1 MKVKFEAG
9 ESFLKKVH
17 LIEIP
22 CSLEIKIRGVIRE
35 TLDFRFLTPQM
46 SKGHWGFEKDIVAF
60 ILEMLGK
67 TEGEEKKRCAHL
79 LRMMRFH
86 RLFPPHEQMRG
97 QRRFHID
104 FGRPQPGSAP
114 TTWFEIAKD
123 KGFKEASD
131 FIAYDTSRDKI
142 SSSSEELLR
151 QAIYREP
158 KLQVLFSEE
167 SYYRFIKDYLTLWET
182 YDQFIRVGAEKMFKG
197 EQDPILDRFRKKRP
211 VAFYKA
217 RESLEEC
224 QIFLTR
230 EFFREEQK
238 DHERAAE
245 TYRATLKKALDLYRT
260 YRKTV
265 KEGGSAVLSSSFSRN
280 FDSLVNDYIAELEA
294 DAKREKVL
302 EITDT
307 ELRTASKEFYINSLR
322 KSIIAK
328 DVNTK
333 WSELLGII
341 ENLTYRGDA
350 AKLLQ
355 REAEGVCLGLVAW
368 GINEIYRK
376 IRKSLTTPEKRAFI
390 LAHYRQYRVLGGK
403 SPIYPFGG
411 RIPRLDPIIWDFFR
425 EMGETTGAL
434 IYSVMVFKYPPLS

>member
-1 MKVKFEAG
+1 
-9 ESFLKKVH
+9 
-17 LIEIP
+17 
-22 CSLEIKIRGVIRE
+22 
-35 TLDFRFLTPQM
+35 
-46 SKGHWGFEKDIVAF
+46 
-60 ILEMLGK
+60 
-67 TEGEEKKRCAHL
+67 
-79 LRMMRFH
+79 
-86 RLFPPHEQMRG
+86 RG

-294 DAKREKVL
+294 DTKREKVL

-307 ELRTASKEFYINSLR
+307 ELRTVSKEFYINSLR

-328 DVNTK
+328 D
-333 WSELLGII
+333 
-341 ENLTYRGDA
+341 
-350 AKLLQ
+350 
-355 REAEGVCLGLVAW
+355 
-368 GINEIYRK
+368 
-376 IRKSLTTPEKRAFI
+376 
-390 LAHYRQYRVLGGK
+390 
-403 SPIYPFGG
+403 
-411 RIPRLDPIIWDFFR
+411 
-425 EMGETTGAL
+425 
-434 IYSVMVFKYPPLS
+434 